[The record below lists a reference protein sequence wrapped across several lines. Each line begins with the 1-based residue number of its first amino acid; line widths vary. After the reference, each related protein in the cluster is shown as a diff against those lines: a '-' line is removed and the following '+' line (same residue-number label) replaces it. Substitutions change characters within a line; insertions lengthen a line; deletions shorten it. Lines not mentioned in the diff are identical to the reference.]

1 MKKELIIVTIILII
15 MIILNVTTQKYTAKK
30 IDLIGTNLEEIS
42 TLATDDLKNETKN
55 NVEEINKKMEDTN
68 NKWNEVNKKLAF
80 YIEHDEL
87 EKISTSIVTIKEY
100 LNLENY
106 EEAVPEIKKCIFIL
120 EHLEEKGVFTVV
132 NLF

>member
-1 MKKELIIVTIILII
+1 MKKELIIVTIILFI

-30 IDLIGTNLEEIS
+30 IDLIGTDLEEIS

-55 NVEEINKKMEDTN
+55 NVEEINKRMEDTN
-68 NKWNEVNKKLAF
+68 NKWNEANKKLAF
-80 YIEHDEL
+80 YTEHDEL

-100 LNLENY
+100 LKLEDY